1 MNALSSLSSRN
12 RYSVLVIIFDFFIL
26 GLGAILIGSFLPT
39 MREEYGLGYSLS
51 GILVSVYN
59 FGNIAIGLITGF
71 LALFFGRKRCYLAL
85 TVLTSVG
92 FLLMLATR
100 QPVVLLPAFLMA
112 GLARGA
118 GVNYGNGVI
127 NELSHDN
134 ASLLNL
140 VNALFAL
147 GALLAPFLLLGLDTV
162 SPHGWRIAVLI
173 LAAAAL
179 VSAAMMVPMKLDDTA
194 SSGGKQADFGF
205 FRNKLFWLTVLF
217 SLCYMS
223 VETSVTGWMVSFFT
237 ESGAASESFSLILNG
252 LFWSSI
258 LLGRFACASLSAR
271 ISTSRLLVLLSGGML
286 IFFLCLMLSH
296 SLVFMVAST
305 IGFGL
310 SVSGMYATAIA
321 NGGEIF
327 QRYPFALGYYTT
339 IAGSAGIVM
348 PSVIGLLADRFGIRT
363 GMSILFLPLVF
374 QLVFVLVNDHRAVS
388 RSVLRRLKQIH

>member
-1 MNALSSLSSRN
+1 MNALSSLSSKN
-12 RYSVLVIIFDFFIL
+12 RYSVFVIIFDFFIL

-39 MREEYGLGYSLS
+39 MREDYGLGYSLS

-59 FGNIAIGLITGF
+59 FGNIAIGLVTGF

-85 TVLTSVG
+85 TLLSSVG
-92 FLLMLATR
+92 FLLMLLTR
-100 QPVVLLPAFLMA
+100 QPTVLFLAFLMV

-127 NELSHDN
+127 NELSHEN

-147 GALLAPFLLLGLDTV
+147 GALLAPFLLLGFDAI
-162 SPHGWRIAVLI
+162 SPHGWRLAAAVLI
-173 LAAAAL
+173 IAGLFAA
-179 VSAAMMVPMKLDDTA
+179 VSMIPMRISDTD
-194 SSGGKQADFGF
+194 STGKKQIDFGF
-205 FRNKLFWLTVLF
+205 FRSKLFWITVLF

-237 ESGAASESFSLILNG
+237 ESGAASESFSLVLNG
-252 LFWSSI
+252 LFWSSV

-271 ISTSRLLVLLSGGML
+271 IRASRLLVLLSVGML
-286 IFFLCLMLSH
+286 FFFCCLVLSH
-296 SLVFMVAST
+296 SLLWMVAAT
-305 IGFGL
+305 VGFGL
-310 SVSGMYATAIA
+310 SVSGMYATSIA

-327 QRYPFALGYYTT
+327 QQYPFALGYYTT

-348 PSVIGLLADRFGIRT
+348 PSVIGLLADSFGIRI
-363 GMSILFLPLVF
+363 GMSVLFFPLIF
-374 QLVFVLVNDHRAVS
+374 QLLFVLINDHRAVS
-388 RSVLRRLKQIH
+388 KSILRRLKLSH

>member
-1 MNALSSLSSRN
+1 
-12 RYSVLVIIFDFFIL
+12 
-26 GLGAILIGSFLPT
+26 
-39 MREEYGLGYSLS
+39 
-51 GILVSVYN
+51 
-59 FGNIAIGLITGF
+59 
-71 LALFFGRKRCYLAL
+71 
-85 TVLTSVG
+85 
-92 FLLMLATR
+92 
-100 QPVVLLPAFLMA
+100 
-112 GLARGA
+112 
-118 GVNYGNGVI
+118 
-127 NELSHDN
+127 
-134 ASLLNL
+134 
-140 VNALFAL
+140 
-147 GALLAPFLLLGLDTV
+147 
-162 SPHGWRIAVLI
+162 
-173 LAAAAL
+173 
-179 VSAAMMVPMKLDDTA
+179 
-194 SSGGKQADFGF
+194 
-205 FRNKLFWLTVLF
+205 
-217 SLCYMS
+217 
-223 VETSVTGWMVSFFT
+223 MVSFFT

-348 PSVIGLLADRFGIRT
+348 PSVIGVLADRFGIRT

-388 RSVLRRLKQIH
+388 RSVLRRLKRIH

>member
-1 MNALSSLSSRN
+1 
-12 RYSVLVIIFDFFIL
+12 
-26 GLGAILIGSFLPT
+26 
-39 MREEYGLGYSLS
+39 
-51 GILVSVYN
+51 
-59 FGNIAIGLITGF
+59 
-71 LALFFGRKRCYLAL
+71 
-85 TVLTSVG
+85 
-92 FLLMLATR
+92 
-100 QPVVLLPAFLMA
+100 
-112 GLARGA
+112 
-118 GVNYGNGVI
+118 
-127 NELSHDN
+127 
-134 ASLLNL
+134 
-140 VNALFAL
+140 
-147 GALLAPFLLLGLDTV
+147 
-162 SPHGWRIAVLI
+162 
-173 LAAAAL
+173 
-179 VSAAMMVPMKLDDTA
+179 MMVPMKLDDTA

-258 LLGRFACASLSAR
+258 LLGRFACAALSAR

-388 RSVLRRLKQIH
+388 RSVLRRLKRIH

>member
-26 GLGAILIGSFLPT
+26 GLAAILIGSFLPA
-39 MREEYGLGYSLS
+39 MREDYGLGYSLS
-51 GILVSVYN
+51 GVLVSVYN

-71 LALFFGRKRCYLAL
+71 LALFFGQKRCYLAL

-92 FLLMLATR
+92 FLLMLLSR
-100 QPVVLLPAFLMA
+100 QPAVLLAAFLMA

-127 NELSHDN
+127 NDLSHDN

-147 GALLAPFLLLGLDTV
+147 GALLAPFLLLGLDAVT
-162 SPHGWRIAVLI
+162 PHGWRIAVLI
-173 LAAAAL
+173 LIAAAL
-179 VSAAMMVPMKLDDTA
+179 ISAAAMIPMKLKNTA
-194 SSGGKQADFGF
+194 GSGEKQADFGF

-237 ESGAASESFSLILNG
+237 ESGAASDSFSLVLNG

-258 LLGRFACASLSAR
+258 LLGRFACASLSTR
-271 ISTSRLLVLLSGGML
+271 ISTSRLLVLLSVGML
-286 IFFLCLMLSH
+286 IFFLCLMMSH
-296 SLVFMVAST
+296 SLLFMVAST

-321 NGGEIF
+321 NGGKIF
-327 QRYPFALGYYTT
+327 QQYPFALGYYTT

-348 PSVIGLLADRFGIRT
+348 PSVIGVLADQFGIRT
-363 GMSILFLPLVF
+363 GMSILFFPLIF
-374 QLVFVLVNDHRAVS
+374 QLVFVLANDHRAVS
-388 RSVLRRLKQIH
+388 KSILRRFNLSR